1 MLQYFNFS
9 LYKLIFCCVN
19 YSRGEIDQGW
29 KLYEEIHYRNF
40 IPKNSRFSLNSGAS
54 IEMTFYIFI
63 SRNGKVECLLS
74 NMGSFCKINSW
85 QGLLLTTHFIIRSP
99 QMTSFTSEK
108 VMKSK
113 SIKSKLAVLWS
124 HLFPNIKDFIV
135 TLVTTL
141 FGKVSM
147 YNCIFV
153 KVKDSYVY

>member
-1 MLQYFNFS
+1 MIKGGNYMRKYIIEILYQKIPNLVLILALQ
-9 LYKLIFCCVN
+9 LKWL
-19 YSRGEIDQGW
+19 
-29 KLYEEIHYRNF
+29 
-40 IPKNSRFSLNSGAS
+40 
-54 IEMTFYIFI
+54 FYIFI
-63 SRNGKVECLLS
+63 SRNGKVECLSS

-135 TLVTTL
+135 TL
-141 FGKVSM
+141 GKKYLVSFSSRSPKM
-147 YNCIFV
+147 REKYISFAQFV
-153 KVKDSYVY
+153 HFWRKCVYFSTFEW